1 MGYQTITSIAKTF
14 GRTIAQM
21 KIILAQEGLL
31 SENGPTEKAL
41 SLQTARLRE
50 LDPETARYDTNGKT
64 HYAQWRF
71 EDIEEIFAAK
81 GEAKSDRI
89 RVANR
94 YDALK
99 KIQDAAALMR
109 GMPGVSQRYL
119 DALDCGH
126 AGAIGFPILLLEKD
140 ALSKFRDEFSDIR
153 ALIKKKRGNW
163 KAVGVEVTKRLDA
176 VDDFL
181 RRQGL
186 Q

>member
-1 MGYQTITSIAKTF
+1 MGYQTITSVAKKF

-21 KIILAQEGLL
+21 KIILSEEGLL
-31 SENGPTEKAL
+31 SENSPTEKAL
-41 SLQTARLRE
+41 SSGAARLKE
-50 LDPETARYDTNGKT
+50 LDPETAIYAPNGKT

-71 EDIEEIFAAK
+71 EDIEAIFAAK
-81 GEAKSDRI
+81 GEAKNDRI

-99 KIQDAAALMR
+99 KIEHAARLMR
-109 GMPGVSQRYL
+109 GMPGVCQRYL
-119 DALDCGH
+119 DDLECGH

-140 ALSKFRDEFSDIR
+140 ALSKFRAEFAETRD
-153 ALIKKKRGNW
+153 LIAKKSGKW
-163 KAVGVEVTKRLDA
+163 KAVGVEVNKHLDA

-186 Q
+186 H

>member
-1 MGYQTITSIAKTF
+1 
-14 GRTIAQM
+14 M
-21 KIILAQEGLL
+21 KIILAEEGLL

-41 SLQTARLRE
+41 SVETARLRE
-50 LDPETARYDTNGKT
+50 LDPETAIYDTNGRT

-71 EDIEEIFAAK
+71 EDIEDIFAAR
-81 GEAKSDRI
+81 GESRNDLV

-99 KIQDAAALMR
+99 KIQDAAKLMR

-119 DALDCGH
+119 DDLGCSH
-126 AGAIGFPILLLEKD
+126 AGEIGFPILHLEKD
-140 ALSKFRDEFSDIR
+140 ALSKFRDEFSEIR
-153 ALIKKKRGNW
+153 ALMKKKRGKW
-163 KAVGVEVTKRLDA
+163 KPVCVEVAKRLDA